1 MMKYIDT
8 EFTAGTASGA
18 VAMSGNV
25 QTGETTW
32 ERPADMAWK
41 AVPDEQGHAYY
52 ENEQTSEVQWEKP
65 VVIAWEKAQF
75 NPHVNIL
82 S

>member
-1 MMKYIDT
+1 
-8 EFTAGTASGA
+8 
-18 VAMSGNV
+18 MS
-25 QTGETTW
+25 
-32 ERPADMAWK
+32 WK
-41 AVPDEQGHAYY
+41 AVPDEQGHTYY
-52 ENEQTSEVQWEKP
+52 ENERTKEVQWEKP

>member
-1 MMKYIDT
+1 MRGL
-8 EFTAGTASGA
+8 AGAWLLGRDVVLSHG
-18 VAMSGNV
+18 MPL

-41 AVPDEQGHAYY
+41 AVPDAQGSTYY
-52 ENEQTSEVQWEKP
+52 ENEKTSEVQWEKP

-82 S
+82 TR